1 MSCSNIFYI
10 KELEFGVQRIVLI
23 KLCYL
28 LNWILFYYKIVI
40 SRNLSNLRPVLP
52 NFFLLSSHQREI
64 FCTIFTSPQKVKGI
78 IGKSLVWPIS
88 RFMLSW
94 GKHDFPFIRTKSS
107 SSQKFTQI
115 EYSFYQNKAIIWQQS
130 RINILIFFTQLFNS

>member
-1 MSCSNIFYI
+1 M
-10 KELEFGVQRIVLI
+10 
-23 KLCYL
+23 
-28 LNWILFYYKIVI
+28 
-40 SRNLSNLRPVLP
+40 P

-115 EYSFYQNKAIIWQQS
+115 EYSFYRNKAIIWQQS
-130 RINILIFFTQLFNS
+130 WKKSHISKYLNQKQFFLVRFWHFSHSYSTVNPWFVFVNWQTDKKLCLFWTNNKLT